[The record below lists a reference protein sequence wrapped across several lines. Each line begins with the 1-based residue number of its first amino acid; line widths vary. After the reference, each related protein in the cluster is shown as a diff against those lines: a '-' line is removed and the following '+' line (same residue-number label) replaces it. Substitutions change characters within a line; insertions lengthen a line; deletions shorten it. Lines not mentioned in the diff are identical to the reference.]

1 MIFCPIFGIP
11 KSLSYRF
18 SPFAMS
24 ACRAYSFRY
33 LISTKSEHTAFHRPN
48 ERTIPSMHIF
58 SNFILWEVITAWS
71 AGFTTEPPG
80 NMRLHG
86 GTNRIHF
93 SRKTTI
99 TWNESWF
106 RITGFKYLSKTICEC
121 MQHLQ
126 EPRTVDVFDVGTKI
140 RTSQLQPASSSFS
153 GFKAAS
159 VGTNTEIKLPLSD
172 CFPSLEGAPHT
183 HTLFL
188 ICAVR
193 KCIQNNSDSML
204 VSIFAKS
211 VSGWFRCE
219 AACFRVVPPW
229 SRHFRPW

>member
-1 MIFCPIFGIP
+1 MIFCPIFGTP

-18 SPFAMS
+18 ISFAMS

-48 ERTIPSMHIF
+48 ERTISSMHIF

-71 AGFTTEPPG
+71 AGFTTESPG
-80 NMRLHG
+80 NTRLHS
-86 GTNRIHF
+86 GTNLIHF

-99 TWNESWF
+99 TWKESWF

-153 GFKAAS
+153 GFNRNQHGNKTPVIGLFS
-159 VGTNTEIKLPLSD
+159 QSRR
-172 CFPSLEGAPHT
+172 CST
-183 HTLFL
+183 HSHIVFDM
-188 ICAVR
+188 CR
-193 KCIQNNSDSML
+193 
-204 VSIFAKS
+204 
-211 VSGWFRCE
+211 
-219 AACFRVVPPW
+219 
-229 SRHFRPW
+229 